1 MQLGSETPITL
12 APSAVASTAAGLR
25 AWIASGACQSESG
38 AFVAWVDFATG
49 RLSYDYPE
57 ITGYALTFLAS
68 QASLSED
75 ECSVGHRAAAWLVDR
90 VRRGK
95 LAARDGWDD
104 DAVYLFDL
112 AMVASGLLS
121 FGRRVQVERYVE
133 AGLELVSFLVDELA
147 STESISPVSARGR
160 PSGRRSWSTHGRP
173 HLAKLVQAFLLSG
186 QSAEIERLNRLIES
200 VKSLQCADGRMLSHL
215 DELTTM
221 LHPHLYA
228 AEGLWIWGSA
238 TGEADSLERAR
249 AAVEWAC
256 THQLEEGGFPRSV
269 ADGVRSDDAIEQSD
283 VTAQIVRLAL
293 VFGLGSRVVERS
305 IARLKE
311 LACESEGMLGMVYQ
325 PASPNIHLNTG
336 ATLFAAQAL
345 AMAVTGAPVVIWS
358 EFV

>member
-1 MQLGSETPITL
+1 MGSEAPSTL
-12 APSAVASTAAGLR
+12 APSAVRSTAAGLR
-25 AWIASGACQSESG
+25 AWIASGVSQSESG
-38 AFVAWVDFATG
+38 AFVAWVDLATG
-49 RLSYDYPE
+49 RPSYDYPE
-57 ITGYALTFLAS
+57 ITGYALSFLAS
-68 QASLSED
+68 QASLSDD
-75 ECSVGHRAAAWLVDR
+75 ECSVGHRAAAWLADR
-90 VRRGK
+90 VRRGN

-133 AGLELVSFLVDELA
+133 AGLELVSVLVDEL
-147 STESISPVSARGR
+147 STESVSPVSARGR
-160 PSGRRSWSTHGRP
+160 PSGRRSWSTDGRT

-186 QSAEIERLNRLIES
+186 RSAEIEHLNRLIES
-200 VKSLQCADGRMLSHL
+200 VKGLQRADGRILGHP

-249 AAVEWAC
+249 AAVEWAS
-256 THQLEEGGFPRSV
+256 THQMEDGGFPRSV
-269 ADGVRSDDAIEQSD
+269 GAGVRSDDVVEQSD

-293 VFGLGSRVVERS
+293 VFGLRSRVVERA
-305 IARLKE
+305 IARLRE
-311 LACESEGMLGMVYQ
+311 LACEFKGRLGIVYQ
-325 PASPNIHLNTG
+325 PASPTIHLNTC

-345 AMAVTGAPVVIWS
+345 AMAVTGAPVVEWP